1 MITSSLKTN
10 GNMEAEFPFI
20 RGEVLEKMS
29 RLSYY
34 IKTKAMIALMD
45 ERIEEL
51 EHEIIIESQHPLK
64 DKIKRKED
72 PAYQAKRHR
81 LGLLQKQRERQMDRL
96 TEMEVQIREDMDSTE

>member
-1 MITSSLKTN
+1 
-10 GNMEAEFPFI
+10 METEFPFV
-20 RGEVLEKMS
+20 RGELLEKMS

-51 EHEIIIESQHPLK
+51 EHEVIIESQHPLK
-64 DKIKRKED
+64 DKIKRKEY
-72 PAYQAKRHR
+72 PVYKSKRHR

-96 TEMEVQIREDMDSTE
+96 TEMEKQIRIDMDSTE